1 MDFSFDMLATTAI
14 GCAIAILGKQIVSRS
29 KLLRE
34 WAIPAPV
41 IGGLIVS
48 IILSILK
55 YNNIINFSWNKDLS
69 DFLMNIFFTCVGF
82 GFSLKTLQHGKKYII
97 PIFWTITVMVILQGI
112 LGIIIANVFGLN
124 PLIGVNATTGAHAGG
139 PGTAAA
145 FGDAY
150 EALGAIGAKEAGVA
164 SATVGLALGS
174 LTGGPAAV
182 WLIKKYKLKADPKD
196 LELRDTSHE
205 TASLDVP
212 RLFNMVCLIMIV
224 GALGIPIQ
232 YFLKQIPYIEMPY
245 FIGMLFS
252 GAICRNLIEVMGIK
266 FYEPE
271 IGAIESI
278 SLDIFLAVTIFTM
291 DLTRIVDM
299 FGPILLMLILDTVL
313 TVGFAMI
320 VVFRAYKK
328 DYAAA
333 VMVAGFIGTSM
344 GSGSNAIANE
354 KSIMDSYGYSHIA
367 WIIFP
372 ALSVLAV
379 DIANPLYMSIISEFL

>member
-1 MDFSFDMLATTAI
+1 MEFSFDMLATTAL
-14 GCAIAILGKQIVSRS
+14 GCVIALFGKQLVSRS
-29 KLLRE
+29 RVLRE

-41 IGGLIVS
+41 VGGLIVS
-48 IILSILK
+48 VILSILK
-55 YNNIINFSWNKDLS
+55 FNGVIAFTWNKDLS
-69 DFLMNIFFTCVGF
+69 SFLMNIFFTCVGF

-97 PIFWTITVMVILQGI
+97 PIFWTITAIVILQGT
-112 LGIIIANVFGLN
+112 LGIVLAKAFGIH

-145 FGDAY
+145 FGAMY
-150 EALGAIGAKEAGVA
+150 EELGAIGATEAGVA

-182 WLIKKYKLKADPKD
+182 WLIRKYKLKSDPKD
-196 LELRDTSHE
+196 LELMDTSHE
-205 TASLDVP
+205 EALLDVP
-212 RLFNMVCLIMIV
+212 RLFNMVCLILIV

-252 GAICRNLIEVMGIK
+252 GAICRNIIEAVGIK

-271 IGAIESI
+271 INAIESI
-278 SLDIFLAVTIFTM
+278 SLDIFLAVTIMTM
-291 DLTRIVDM
+291 DLTLIVNM
-299 FGPILLMLILDTVL
+299 LGPILLMLVLDTII
-313 TVGFAMI
+313 TVGFGMI
-320 VVFRAYKK
+320 VAFRAYKK

-379 DIANPLYMSIISEFL
+379 DIANPLFMSIIVEFL